1 MYKPETMPTFHN
13 ILTKG
18 NNPYIC
24 LLLIG
29 WRKCEPGAE
38 FAVHDKEYHVYSV
51 LSGTGVLNLDGH
63 SYTLS
68 ANDTFLVRPNQLA
81 LYTADMQDPWEYS
94 FFSFSGRM
102 ANDLIQRSCF
112 SESSVCKLP
121 NTAFADEVKS
131 AAIKIYE
138 QDALAD
144 LRGLKYLFRLL
155 NFLIPS
161 SPQLTET
168 DKAQRLLSPQEQSFS
183 NVQEYIHL
191 NYHKPI
197 QISDVCKELNISR
210 SYLFRLFKKYANCS
224 VEEYILSL
232 RIGRAKHY
240 LSATNFPISDIANMV
255 GYLIPASFYRMFKR
269 IEGITP
275 NEYRAL
281 HSEKK

>member
-1 MYKPETMPTFHN
+1 MYKLDTMPTFHN

-18 NNPYIC
+18 NNPYIR

-29 WRKCEPGAE
+29 WRKCEPGTE
-38 FAVHDKEYHVYSV
+38 MTVHDKEYHIYSI
-51 LSGTGVLNLDGH
+51 LSGKGILNLDGH
-63 SYTLS
+63 SYALS
-68 ANDTFLVRPNQLA
+68 ANDVFLIRPNQLA
-81 LYTADMQDPWEYS
+81 LYTADMHDPWEYS
-94 FFSFSGRM
+94 FFSFSGKM
-102 ANDLIQRSCF
+102 ANDLIRRSCF
-112 SESSVCKLP
+112 FESSVYKMP
-121 NTAFADEVKS
+121 GTAFAEEVKS

-138 QDALAD
+138 QDEFAD
-144 LRGLKYLFRLL
+144 LCGLKYLFRLL

-224 VEEYILSL
+224 AEEYILSL

-240 LSATNFPISDIANMV
+240 LSATDFPIADIANMV

-275 NEYRAL
+275 NEWRAL